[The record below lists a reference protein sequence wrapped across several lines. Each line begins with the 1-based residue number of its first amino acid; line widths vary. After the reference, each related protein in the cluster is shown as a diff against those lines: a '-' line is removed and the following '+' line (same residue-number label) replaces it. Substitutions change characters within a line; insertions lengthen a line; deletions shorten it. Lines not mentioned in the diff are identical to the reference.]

1 MSKRIL
7 IGAVITECHIDF
19 QEEILSGIIAQ
30 AFRSNCDIAV
40 IAPLFNF
47 FSDTVNRRSDEK
59 IFELLKSDKFDG
71 FLYDRN
77 SFFGDDMRSRIDNIL
92 KNTGKPVMLLDSG
105 DHKSFETTSI
115 DDSASFEE
123 ITDHLIDVH
132 KAVKIYCLTG
142 PKGSFVAEERLKG
155 FRNSMKK
162 HGLHCGRECCL
173 YGDFWTG
180 TAKELALKIISGET
194 ERPDAVVCG
203 NDVMAMTL
211 INTLIAGGIRV
222 PEDIAVTGYDASQNS
237 VQNKPTIT
245 SYRRPN
251 TQMGAEA
258 FRRLYR
264 IITGRICNKIP
275 NSRGLLRP
283 GQSCGCNAEPHID
296 SRSRRRMQVQDQREY
311 GMLYGDML
319 FDITNV
325 DSIDDFA
332 DRLDNYTY
340 YIHRFRHVIIN
351 LTRRYI
357 ESPEKGEPLTFSCG
371 DEVRRVLSKS
381 VVFREYYGD
390 EYFRS
395 DDILPVFGE
404 NRPYPSAYYISPLH
418 YNDSFF
424 GYAAVSFGKEP
435 IAYTTTYMKW
445 LTYVAI
451 ALEQVRI
458 RASMKHALTDM
469 SRNLMYDSV
478 TGLLNKSGIEHEFA
492 GRTGKEGLAD
502 CIRINLT
509 GIDKTYYQSGE
520 EQCSRIMSAFVSA
533 VRECIHKD
541 DICGIWSSNTIAVI
555 SFRTGHAEEL
565 FNAVQG
571 RVRDSRFNGRDN
583 CNIDFSVGVCS
594 VPLSGG
600 MTLSDAM
607 YKAAVN
613 RLYTHSIS
621 DHNVN
626 PQFEKLCQLRSD
638 IKNAPEKPWNISRI
652 ADGLFLS
659 KSYLQKIY
667 KSYFGRSIIE
677 EMIQFRID
685 KAKELLSST
694 DMTVTD
700 IARECGYSSYNYFVR
715 QFKTAEGMSP
725 SEYRSEKEQK

>member
-7 IGAVITECHIDF
+7 IGVIITECHIDF

-47 FSDTVNRRSDEK
+47 FNDSPNKRTDEK
-59 IFELLKSDKFDG
+59 IFELLHSDRFDG

-77 SFFGDDMRSRIDNIL
+77 SFFGEDMRSRIDHIL
-92 KNTGKPVMLLDSG
+92 KNIGKPVMLLDSG

-115 DDSASFEE
+115 DDSESFEE

-132 KAVKIYCLTG
+132 GAKKLYCLTG

-162 HGLHCGRECCL
+162 HGLQCGRECCM
-173 YGDFWTG
+173 YGDFWVNTP
-180 TAKELALKIISGET
+180 KEVAVKLISGEI
-194 ERPDAVVCG
+194 ERPDAIVCG

-211 INTLIAGGIRV
+211 INCLMTGGICV
-222 PEDIAVTGYDASQNS
+222 PEDIAVTGYDASMYS
-237 VQNKPTIT
+237 IQNKPTIT

-283 GQSCGCNAEPHID
+283 GQSCGCHAEPHID
-296 SRSRRRMQVQDQREY
+296 SRLRRRMQVHETREN

-325 DSIDDFA
+325 DNINDFA

-340 YIHRFRHVIIN
+340 YIHRFRHVIIC
-351 LTRRYI
+351 LTRKYI
-357 ESPEKGEPLTFSCG
+357 EQPENGGALTFSCG

-390 EYFRS
+390 EYFSS
-395 DDILPVFGE
+395 DDILPVFNGE
-404 NRPYPSAYYISPLH
+404 RRYPSAYYISPLH
-418 YNDSFF
+418 YNDNFF

-435 IAYTTTYMKW
+435 ITYTTLYMKW
-445 LTYVAI
+445 ITYVNV

-458 RASMKHALTDM
+458 RAAMKHALTDM
-469 SRNLMYDSV
+469 SRNMLYDSA
-478 TGLLNKSGIEHEFA
+478 TGMLNKSGMEHEFA
-492 GRTGKEGLAD
+492 IRKSTEGTAD

-520 EQCSRIMSAFVSA
+520 EQCSRIMSAFISTVKD
-533 VRECIHKD
+533 CIHKD

-565 FNAVQG
+565 FNAVQS
-571 RVRDSRFNGRDN
+571 RVRDSRFSGSDN

-594 VPLSGG
+594 IPLSGE
-600 MTLSDAM
+600 MSLSDAM

-621 DHNVN
+621 EHNVN

-638 IKNAPEKPWNISRI
+638 IKNSPEKPWNISEI

-685 KAKELLSST
+685 KAKSLLTDT

-725 SEYRSEKEQK
+725 SEYRTERK